1 MERRNSRSEET
12 ARGPEALTNV
22 VDSSL
27 WVDYFRKRTPAAVKA
42 QVDAIVRGADVAS
55 CAPILFELLRAVPP
69 KEGRKIEEFFATIP
83 LLETP
88 ETLWADAGY
97 LGQKCAESGLLTP
110 AIDLVIAQV
119 CIHYDVL
126 ITTYDADFSKI
137 ASVSSLR
144 LNLLTRA
151 AA

>member
-1 MERRNSRSEET
+1 M
-12 ARGPEALTNV
+12 TNI

-42 QVDAIVRGADVAS
+42 QVDGIVRGADVAS

-88 ETLWADAGY
+88 GSLWSDAGH
-97 LGQKCAESGLLTP
+97 LGQKCAQSGLLTP
-110 AIDLVIAQV
+110 AIDLLIAQI
-119 CIHYDVL
+119 CIHHDVL
-126 ITTYDADFSKI
+126 ITTYDADFKKI

-144 LNLLTRA
+144 LNLLTRPGA
-151 AA
+151 